1 MIKKKKVAALRTE
14 AKNDTCGKMLSR
26 VFKALADGSKP
37 FEVRKNDRIYKTGDL
52 LAVNEF
58 LPEEDPYTLRSGTKE
73 HYGGYHHAVEDGYY
87 SGKCALF
94 RITYVL
100 DDPRF
105 CKDGMVVLGLAQQ
118 VY

>member
-1 MIKKKKVAALRTE
+1 MIHTVKCYPE
-14 AKNDTCGKMLSR
+14 F
-26 VFKALADGSKP
+26 FKALADGSKT
-37 FEVRKNDRIYKTGDL
+37 FEIRKNDRIYETGDF

-58 LPEEDPYTLRSGTKE
+58 LPEEDPYTIRSGTVHVDGE
-73 HYGGYHHAVEDGYY
+73 FTRAADGGYY

-105 CKDGMVVLGLAQQ
+105 CKEGMVVLGLARQE
-118 VY
+118 Y

>member
-1 MIKKKKVAALRTE
+1 MVHTVKCYPE
-14 AKNDTCGKMLSR
+14 F
-26 VFKALADGSKP
+26 FKALADGSKP
-37 FEVRKNDRIYKTGDL
+37 FEVRENDRPYAAGDI

-58 LPEEDPYTLRSGTKE
+58 LPEEDPYTMRSGTE
-73 HYGGYHHAVEDGYY
+73 NGGEKFRRAADGGYY

-105 CKDGMVVLGLAQQ
+105 CKDGMVVLGLARQW
-118 VY
+118 Y

>member
-1 MIKKKKVAALRTE
+1 MIHTVKCYPEFFR
-14 AKNDTCGKMLSR
+14 
-26 VFKALADGSKP
+26 ALADGSKP
-37 FEVRKNDRIYKTGDL
+37 FEVRKNDRVYETGDF
-52 LAVNEF
+52 LAINEF
-58 LPEEDPYTLRSGTKE
+58 LPEDDPYTIRSGTADN
-73 HYGGYHHAVEDGYY
+73 GGGDFRRAADGGYY

-105 CKDGMVVLGLAQQ
+105 CKEGMVVLGLARQ

>member
-1 MIKKKKVAALRTE
+1 MIHTVKCYPE
-14 AKNDTCGKMLSR
+14 F
-26 VFKALADGSKP
+26 FKALADGSKP
-37 FEVRKNDRIYKTGDL
+37 FEVRRNDRVYETGDF

-58 LPEEDPYTLRSGTKE
+58 LPEEDPYTIRSGTE
-73 HYGGYHHAVEDGYY
+73 APVGEFLRAVDGGYY

-105 CKDGMVVLGLAQQ
+105 CKEGMVVLGLTRQILQ
-118 VY
+118 